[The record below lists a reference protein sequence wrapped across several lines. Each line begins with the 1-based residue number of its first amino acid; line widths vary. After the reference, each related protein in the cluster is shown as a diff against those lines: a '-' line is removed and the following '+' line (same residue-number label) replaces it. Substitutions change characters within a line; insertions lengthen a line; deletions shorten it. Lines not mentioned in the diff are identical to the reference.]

1 MELAL
6 ALARQGV
13 GRSSPNPAVGAVLV
27 RDGEIVGR
35 GSHTW
40 AGVHH
45 AEILALEEAAGRA
58 RGATLYVTLE
68 PCCHRGR
75 TGPCAD
81 ALIKAGVARVVA
93 AMEDPN
99 PEVAGRG
106 LARLREAGIDV
117 EPAPEYT
124 AEAEALNEAFVYAMR
139 NGRPFAILKT
149 AMTLDGKIS
158 AQPGDSG
165 WITSERAREHGRE
178 LRHLCD
184 GILTGI
190 GTVLADDPMLTDR
203 SGRERS
209 RPLLRILLDSRLR
222 IPLESR
228 LLESARGD
236 LLIVAAP
243 WVDAERRK
251 LVESRGARVI
261 ESDSSW
267 NAVLDFL
274 SREKYRSLLIEAGSA
289 VNGSAFAAGIVD
301 KVVFYYA
308 PKILGGLK
316 SLPAVG
322 DPGRAR
328 DNPIHIGRLTI
339 HEIGDDE
346 FAVEGYVQRDR

>member
-1 MELAL
+1 MDLAL

-13 GRSSPNPAVGAVLV
+13 GRTSPNPAVGAVLV
-27 RDGEIVGR
+27 RGGEIVGR

-40 AGVHH
+40 AGVRH
-45 AEILALEEAAGRA
+45 AETLALAEAAESA

-68 PCCHRGR
+68 PCSHHGR

-81 ALIKAGVARVVA
+81 ALIEAGVARVVA

-99 PEVAGRG
+99 PEVAGSG
-106 LARLREAGIDV
+106 FGRLRAAGIDV
-117 EPAPEYT
+117 ELAPEFA

-139 NGRPFAILKT
+139 NGRPLVTLKT

-165 WITSERAREHGRE
+165 WITSEGAREHARE
-178 LRHLCD
+178 MRHFCD
-184 GILTGI
+184 AILTGI
-190 GTVLADDPMLTDR
+190 GTVLADDPLLTDR
-203 SGRERS
+203 CGRERS
-209 RPLLRILLDSRLR
+209 RPLLRIVLDSRLR

-228 LLESARGD
+228 LLQSAGGD

-243 WVDAERRK
+243 GVDAERRK

-261 ESDSSW
+261 ESNDAWS
-267 NAVLDFL
+267 AVLDFL
-274 SREKYRSLLIEAGSA
+274 SREKYRSLLIEAGAA
-289 VNGSAFAAGIVD
+289 VNGSALAARIVD
-301 KVVFYYA
+301 KILFYYA

-328 DNPIHIGRLTI
+328 DNPIRIDRLSIHKIG
-339 HEIGDDE
+339 EDE
-346 FAVEGYVQRDR
+346 FAVEGYVHGDR